1 MLNAASSKAEKKRS
15 SETTNHPVVAPP
27 GFDKADGKRPA
38 GDAQENGASPD
49 KENGTH
55 RSGNACDG
63 DGPGDDVLS
72 STAPAKSQR
81 PPRSAVSRSGEKKTK
96 PNGSSERVKRVRAR
110 ELEIDTGSLLETTRA
125 LPKRQLWVVRVPP
138 PPAEDDATAAAIEQ
152 KEKRV
157 LHLTKTID
165 TAMEKLAAAKL
176 ARDEARVAV
185 VPVRDQ
191 LREVNDELREK
202 HAQMKPLQDVVA
214 ASDAA
219 SNEVKSLG
227 RDLRG
232 VSTEEALQSR
242 LDELDRQMSHEPLS
256 VLEQKAVLREMS
268 KLKERRG
275 EISIF
280 QGKKKRV
287 EENSFHRETATSRLK
302 LMRSLVEF
310 IKLKQAEVKK
320 LFDHYKS
327 VADAADDAARKANE
341 VRANA
346 ANERR
351 ELTAELRALKK
362 VGSRDRS
369 EFYRSRRVAGKAR
382 DLVKRGDFAEAEAL
396 CLEHMEHVHARLA
409 MDSEYRVEY
418 VEGLA
423 RQRRER
429 SAAKEREGA
438 LVAEKD
444 AADVAEAPAAE
455 AAEAPAAEAAEA
467 PAAKAAEAAA
477 AKAAE
482 AAAAKAAK
490 ESARQAAKDMAK
502 VAALEAK
509 KREAEAALAAMELE
523 EKAKAEEKA
532 STIAEAP
539 VFDAGPLAANEAKRV
554 DDREEAQRQLRETE
568 DSVGRDSRASQAERE
583 DAKRKKRA
591 EKKARKKE
599 KNREKYKAS
608 ASGSGSVSEVVSS
621 VATTETDEASGDAV
635 EPVTEPVTVSEAVSE
650 AVSESVSESV
660 SETVSLPASAS
671 LPTRSERASSETKL
685 RGGKISVSGKNVF
698 GVTDE
703 QMSWIAVA
711 IALVAMCV
719 LAIAGAIGGVR
730 V

>member
-455 AAEAPAAEAAEA
+455 AAEAPAA
-467 PAAKAAEAAA
+467 
-477 AKAAE
+477 KAAE